1 MFKIFRA
8 ILSRCI
14 CLVPAISKS
23 AARVNSA
30 EMNLGGSGKINGE
43 QLKASSVKVT
53 VDGSGE
59 ANVYASEQL
68 DADLSGSGSIRY
80 SGNPAKIYQKDNGSG
95 SITSE

>member
-1 MFKIFRA
+1 
-8 ILSRCI
+8 
-14 CLVPAISKS
+14 
-23 AARVNSA
+23 
-30 EMNLGGSGKINGE
+30 MNLGGSGKINGE